1 MYFLLSTSGSK
12 NDIFI
17 YWPLYS
23 SNMKGEAYETLK
35 KALSGSFEKIEL
47 FGNGMKVD
55 NSYLSRHDLGDLGVK
70 GNDQGFG
77 AFGDIFTLAATAKQ
91 NYTDLKSEIE
101 ERQKKSDYQ
110 SDYPLAYPR
119 GFDPSPQDSKKKP
132 YPGLV

>member
-1 MYFLLSTSGSK
+1 
-12 NDIFI
+12 
-17 YWPLYS
+17 
-23 SNMKGEAYETLK
+23 MKGEAYETLK

-70 GNDQGFG
+70 GNDRGFG
-77 AFGDIFTLAATAKQ
+77 AFGDIFTLAARAKQ

-101 ERQKKSDYQ
+101 KK